1 MSFLNCCCLYKWCLF
16 LLETKWKVFFV
27 LTYKT
32 HSRKW
37 AAWMRAN
44 TAPGWQEHW
53 GWDNWKDSHFG
64 SKDGRCWGLS
74 GSLCSVS
81 TQDQCLEVVTKVLTC
96 IPEIR
101 AQGSCFQVQL
111 PVGLEQLVGSGARP
125 AQQKGDKTS
134 PFSHL
139 AKAGKMW
146 RCMGPSVPPCHW
158 WKILGV
164 HWQNLLFQINVLHV
178 FWSSPCSKMFFLM
191 KSRPAEWCSCKR
203 VIHFESCGR
212 NLCSS
217 EAALNFCCLLL

>member
-1 MSFLNCCCLYKWCLF
+1 MPFSVGDKMKSVFCLNLQNPQPEVSCLNESKHC
-16 LLETKWKVFFV
+16 T
-27 LTYKT
+27 
-32 HSRKW
+32 
-37 AAWMRAN
+37 
-44 TAPGWQEHW
+44 GWQEHW

-139 AKAGKMW
+139 AKAGKRW
-146 RCMGPSVPPCHW
+146 RCMGPSVPPCH
-158 WKILGV
+158 
-164 HWQNLLFQINVLHV
+164 
-178 FWSSPCSKMFFLM
+178 
-191 KSRPAEWCSCKR
+191 
-203 VIHFESCGR
+203 
-212 NLCSS
+212 
-217 EAALNFCCLLL
+217 